1 MGHYTKGRTN
11 QAVIIKILNTHI
23 FESNIGYNVF
33 SVRCRISAVPSAVHL
48 MYLCCTSV
56 VPLLNNRGTTE
67 ALHQTE
73 NT

>member
-23 FESNIGYNVF
+23 FESNIGYYVF
-33 SVRCRISAVPSAVHL
+33 SVWCRASVVPSAVHL

-56 VPLLNNRGTTE
+56 EQQRYNVGPTPN
-67 ALHQTE
+67 
-73 NT
+73 